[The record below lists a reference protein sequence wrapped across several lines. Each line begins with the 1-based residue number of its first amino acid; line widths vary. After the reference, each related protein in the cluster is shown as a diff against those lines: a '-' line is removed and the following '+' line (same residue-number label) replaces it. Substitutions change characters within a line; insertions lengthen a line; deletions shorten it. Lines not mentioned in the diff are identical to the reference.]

1 MEHEA
6 QTVRA
11 GKVQTNRLSTENG
24 QMISVH
30 IMGKRYQVPK
40 GLTILKAMEYSGYRL
55 VRGVGC
61 RGGFCGAC
69 ATVYRVHG
77 DYRIKV
83 GLACQTMVEDNMYL
97 TQIPFYP
104 ALKATYDIDV
114 LTPTP
119 TLFVRFYPEILRCL
133 QCNTCRKVC
142 PQDLDVMRYIAAAQR
157 GETARVADLSFDC
170 IQCGLCASRCPAEI
184 AHYHVAQL
192 GRRMY
197 AKHVQRPAAHL
208 SQRLEEIRSGKFDGD
223 LARLMHSQRSELE
236 QLYSQRDIEKEEIV
250 PQKKDED

>member
-1 MEHEA
+1 MEHVV
-6 QTVRA
+6 QTVSAQEAR
-11 GKVQTNRLSTENG
+11 TNRLSTENG

-83 GLACQTMVEDNMYL
+83 GLACQTVVEDNMYL

-104 ALKATYDIDV
+104 ALKATYDIDA
-114 LTPTP
+114 LTLTP

-157 GETARVADLSFDC
+157 GEFARVADLSFDC

-197 AKHVQRPAAHL
+197 AKHFQRPAAHL
-208 SQRLEEIRSGKFDGD
+208 SQRLEEIRAGKFDGD

-250 PQKKDED
+250 PHKKDED

>member
-1 MEHEA
+1 MNHLPQAEIAQQQEEA
-6 QTVRA
+6 RTTQPVDQTV
-11 GKVQTNRLSTENG
+11 
-24 QMISVH
+24 SVY
-30 IMGKRYQVPK
+30 ILGKRYQVPK

-55 VRGVGC
+55 TRGVGC

-104 ALKATYDIDV
+104 ALKATYDIET
-114 LTPTP
+114 LMPTP
-119 TLFVRFYPEILRCL
+119 MLFVRFYPEILRCL
-133 QCNTCRKVC
+133 QCNTCRKAC
-142 PQDLDVMRYIAAAQR
+142 PQELDAMRYIAAAQR
-157 GETARVADLSFDC
+157 GDVARVADLSFDC

-197 AKHVQRPAAHL
+197 ARHVQKPAAHL
-208 SQRLEEIRSGKFDGD
+208 ARCLEQIQSGTFDEDLRTLMRMERKRLEE
-223 LARLMHSQRSELE
+223 
-236 QLYSQRDIEKEEIV
+236 LYSQREIEKEEIIPV
-250 PQKKDED
+250 KKDED

>member
-1 MEHEA
+1 MEQEIQTLNA
-6 QTVRA
+6 QQDR
-11 GKVQTNRLSTENG
+11 TNQFTEPDG
-24 QMISVH
+24 RTISVS
-30 IMGKRYQVPK
+30 IMGKRYQVPQ
-40 GLTILKAMEYSGYRL
+40 GLTILKAMEYAGYRL

-104 ALKATYDIDV
+104 ALKATYDIES
-114 LTPTP
+114 LTPSP

-197 AKHVQRPAAHL
+197 ARHMQRPAAHL
-208 SQRLEEIRSGKFDGD
+208 SKRLEEIRLGRFDEE
-223 LARLMHSQRSELE
+223 LSRLMHSRRSELE

-250 PQKKDED
+250 PHKKDED